1 MSTFPAGR
9 LAVFDSEEAYAQY
22 RASVTDDRRSC
33 GGKTESP
40 VLFRKFA
47 LLPTEIKLE
56 IISYVDCFSES
67 PPSQLAAL
75 LFAFSDRSFMPSVVD
90 IVRALYAEEARHF
103 PFHVYRAVELSWQE
117 YGDSQWLSLC
127 HHDHTCFN
135 SSCPHK
141 FAVSKPPA
149 TGATYYVTGIAPCGA
164 QGLSFRW
171 LYYLIVHRK
180 CLESIEHFITK
191 VLRLEWPNLRAVL
204 LRLWPYLPTENSM
217 GPGTVY
223 RRQRQLN
230 YLAKLPQNERLEL
243 NGFLDRLCS
252 ALSHKV
258 RYDGSSVRRAY
269 RKRSSNAETTP
280 TTLEDWLFPPIGPS
294 RGTPPVVEPE
304 FMVKTGVY
312 KPAMKHFLLSTPI
325 ITWTTTL
332 RENATV
338 PVPRPLGYWLP
349 STGTTFP
356 RTPPY
361 EIDSIVPGEYVVL
374 TFPSH
379 IFNWPM
385 HDSLSIFEKAVSQ
398 PDGRALNIRKQ
409 VAGCL
414 ASGERV
420 RRRSELSRVWPE
432 A

>member
-1 MSTFPAGR
+1 MSAFPAGR

-22 RASVTDDRRSC
+22 RASENDDRASC
-33 GGKTESP
+33 SGKTESP

-75 LFAFSDRSFMPSVVD
+75 LFAFSDRSFRPSVID
-90 IVRALYAEEARHF
+90 IVRAL
-103 PFHVYRAVELSWQE
+103 
-117 YGDSQWLSLC
+117 
-127 HHDHTCFN
+127 
-135 SSCPHK
+135 
-141 FAVSKPPA
+141 
-149 TGATYYVTGIAPCGA
+149 PCGA

-180 CLESIEHFITK
+180 CLDSIERFIGK

-204 LRLWPYLPTENSM
+204 LRLWPYLPTENSI

-230 YLAKLPQNERLEL
+230 YLAKLSPHERVE
-243 NGFLDRLCS
+243 LDRFLNKLCF
-252 ALSHKV
+252 ALCHKV
-258 RYDGSSVRRAY
+258 RYNSLMRRAN
-269 RKRSSNAETTP
+269 RDRRINPDVPP
-280 TTLEDWLFPPIGPS
+280 TGPEDWLLPPIGS
-294 RGTPPVVEPE
+294 SGDTPVNDESIYL
-304 FMVKTGVY
+304 VKMGAY
-312 KPAMKHFLLSTPI
+312 EPAMKHFLLSTPI

-356 RTPPY
+356 RTPAY
-361 EIDSIVPGEYVVL
+361 EIDGIVPGEYVVL

-385 HDSLSIFEKAVSQ
+385 HDSLSMFEKAVSQ
-398 PDGRALNIRKQ
+398 PDGRALNIRKW
-409 VAGCL
+409 VAETL

-420 RRRSELSRVWPE
+420 RRRSDPRHIVDPG

>member
-1 MSTFPAGR
+1 MSAFPAGR

-22 RASVTDDRRSC
+22 RASENDDRASC
-33 GGKTESP
+33 SGKTESP

-75 LFAFSDRSFMPSVVD
+75 LFAFSDRSFRPSVID
-90 IVRALYAEEARHF
+90 IVRALYAKEARHF
-103 PFHVYRAVELSWQE
+103 PLHLYRAVELSWRE
-117 YGDSQWLSLC
+117 HGDSQWLSLC

-141 FAVSKPPA
+141 LAVSTPLA
-149 TGATYYVTGIAPCGA
+149 TGATHHIAGIAPCGA

-180 CLESIEHFITK
+180 CLDSIERFIGK

-204 LRLWPYLPTENSM
+204 LRLWPYLPTENSI

-230 YLAKLPQNERLEL
+230 YLAKLSPHERVE
-243 NGFLDRLCS
+243 LDRFLNKLCF
-252 ALSHKV
+252 ALCHKV
-258 RYDGSSVRRAY
+258 RYNSLMRRAN
-269 RKRSSNAETTP
+269 RDRRINPDVPP
-280 TTLEDWLFPPIGPS
+280 TGPEDWLLPPIGS
-294 RGTPPVVEPE
+294 SGDTPVNDESIYL
-304 FMVKTGVY
+304 VKMGAY
-312 KPAMKHFLLSTPI
+312 EPAMKHFLLSTPI

-338 PVPRPLGYWLP
+338 SVPRPLGYWLP

-356 RTPPY
+356 RTPAY
-361 EIDSIVPGEYVVL
+361 EIDGIVPGEYVVL

-385 HDSLSIFEKAVSQ
+385 HDSLSMFEKAVSQ
-398 PDGRALNIRKQ
+398 PDGRALNIRKW
-409 VAGCL
+409 VAETL

-420 RRRSELSRVWPE
+420 RRRSDPRHIVDPG